1 MLFIHSLFCA
11 SVDERREERES
22 LWRVVESIA
31 RARRGGCFLLLLEEE
46 EEDSGPRASSLVE
59 EDASWSLDDDD
70 DDDFDASI
78 EPSFLCS
85 DYDVA

>member
-1 MLFIHSLFCA
+1 MSTRG
-11 SVDERREERES
+11 ERRERVSGES
-22 LWRVVESIA
+22 LNLS
-31 RARRGGCFLLLLEEE
+31 RAHGGVCVCVLLLLEEE
-46 EEDSGPRASSLVE
+46 EDDSGPRASSLVE

>member
-1 MLFIHSLFCA
+1 MCCSFIHSFTLLREDTRYT

-31 RARRGGCFLLLLEEE
+31 RAR
-46 EEDSGPRASSLVE
+46 SLVE
-59 EDASWSLDDDD
+59 EDASWSLDDDDD

-85 DYDVA
+85 DDDVA

>member
-1 MLFIHSLFCA
+1 MSTRG
-11 SVDERREERES
+11 ERRERVSGES
-22 LWRVVESIA
+22 LNLSRA
-31 RARRGGCFLLLLEEE
+31 RAGGCFLLLLEEE
-46 EEDSGPRASSLVE
+46 EDDSGPRASSLVE